1 MLQFYFLSI
10 LLNAVTGVILLY
22 SDADDVT
29 SEIRLPSLAMDET
42 FRLVLGILTAVTGF
56 FKLLTAIRGDIPVI
70 GDLVPSVAGLAGG
83 FALLY
88 EFYKSRSVLNEARI
102 PTVVLQIVSAKR
114 YVGIFLLIAAVAHFL
129 FPTVIFL

>member
-22 SDADDVT
+22 SETDDSS
-29 SEIRLPSLAMDET
+29 SEVRLPSIAFDET

-56 FKLLTAIRGDIPVI
+56 FKLLTAIRGDLPVI
-70 GDLVPSVAGLAGG
+70 GDLVPAVAGLAGG

-88 EFYKSRSVLNEARI
+88 EFYRGRSTLDETRLPAVL
-102 PTVVLQIVSAKR
+102 LQVVSAKR
-114 YVGIFLLIAAVAHFL
+114 YVGIFALIASVAHFL

>member
-10 LLNAVTGVILLY
+10 LLNAVTAFVLMYGDIEDQAGE
-22 SDADDVT
+22 S
-29 SEIRLPSLAMDET
+29 RLPRIVLDET

-70 GDLVPSVAGLAGG
+70 GDLVPAAAGLAGG

-88 EFYKSRSVLNEARI
+88 EFYRARSVLDESKVPPFLI
-102 PTVVLQIVSAKR
+102 EIVSAKR
-114 YVGIFLLIAAVAHFL
+114 YVAIACLISAVTHFL